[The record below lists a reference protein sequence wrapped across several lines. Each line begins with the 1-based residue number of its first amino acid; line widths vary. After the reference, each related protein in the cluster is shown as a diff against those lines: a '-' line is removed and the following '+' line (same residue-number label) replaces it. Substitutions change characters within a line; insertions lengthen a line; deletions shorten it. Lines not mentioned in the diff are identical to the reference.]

1 MNYRHAY
8 HAGNHAD
15 VLKHAVLARLLEHM
29 KKKDKPFRV
38 IDAHAGIGLYDLAG
52 IEAGKTGEWE
62 GGIGKLAE
70 PFDAEVEALLAP
82 YRAVLA
88 ALNPQG
94 GLRWYP
100 GSPELALRLMR
111 PQDRLIANELH
122 PQDAIA
128 LEREY
133 LRDQRCDVTSMDAE
147 TCLKAKLPPQ
157 ERRGLILVD
166 PPYEVKNEAEKTVRM
181 LEQGV
186 RRFAQG
192 VFVVWYPLKADQ
204 TAETVLAGAKEIGLP
219 ATLKVELRVR
229 EAFTGGGLAGS
240 GLIILNA
247 PWKLD
252 QELKQLVP
260 ALAARLGL
268 GRWGQGA
275 VSWLNTPI

>member
-15 VLKHAVLARLLEHM
+15 VLKHAVLARLMEHL

-52 IEAGKTGEWE
+52 LEAGKTGEWE

-70 PFDAEVEALLAP
+70 PFNAEIEALLAP
-82 YRAVLA
+82 YRAVIA
-88 ALNPQG
+88 ALNPDG
-94 GLRWYP
+94 GLRYYP

-111 PQDRLIANELH
+111 PNDRLIANELH

-128 LEREY
+128 LEQQY
-133 LRDQRCDVTSMDAE
+133 LHDPRCDVTAMDAE
-147 TCLKAKLPPQ
+147 TCLKAKLPPP
-157 ERRGLILVD
+157 ERRGVILVD
-166 PPYEVKNEAEKTVRM
+166 PPYELKTEAEKTVHM

-192 VFVVWYPLKADQ
+192 VFVVWYPMKADQ
-204 TAETVLAGAKEIGLP
+204 TAETVLTGAREIDLP
-219 ATLKVELRVR
+219 GTLKVQMRVR
-229 EAFTGGGLAGS
+229 EAFKGGGLAGS
-240 GLIILNA
+240 GLVILNA

-252 QELKQLVP
+252 AELRQLVP
-260 ALAARLGL
+260 ALAQRLGI
-268 GRWGQGA
+268 GSWGQA
-275 VSWLNTPI
+275 EVSWLNTPT

>member
-15 VLKHAVLARLLEHM
+15 VLKHAVLARLMEHL

-52 IEAGKTGEWE
+52 LEAGKTGEWE

-70 PFDAEVEALLAP
+70 PFNAEIEALLAP
-82 YRAVLA
+82 YRAVIA
-88 ALNPQG
+88 ALNPDG
-94 GLRWYP
+94 GLRYYP

-111 PQDRLIANELH
+111 PTDRLIANELH

-128 LEREY
+128 LEQQY
-133 LRDQRCDVTSMDAE
+133 LHDPRCDVTAMDAE
-147 TCLKAKLPPQ
+147 TCLKAKLPPP
-157 ERRGLILVD
+157 ERRGVILVD
-166 PPYEVKNEAEKTVRM
+166 PPYELKTEAEKTVRM

-192 VFVVWYPLKADQ
+192 VFVVWYPMKADQ
-204 TAETVLAGAKEIGLP
+204 TAETVLTGAREIGLP
-219 ATLKVELRVR
+219 GTLKVQMRVR
-229 EAFTGGGLAGS
+229 EAFKGGGLAGS
-240 GLIILNA
+240 GLVILNA

-252 QELKQLVP
+252 AELRQLVP
-260 ALAARLGL
+260 ALAQRLGI
-268 GRWGQGA
+268 GSWGQA
-275 VSWLNTPI
+275 EVSWLNTPT

>member
-29 KKKDKPFRV
+29 KKKDKAFRV
-38 IDAHAGIGLYDLAG
+38 IDAHAGVGVYDLGG

-70 PFDAEVEALLAP
+70 PFAPDVEALLAP
-82 YRAVLA
+82 YRAVIA
-88 ALNPQG
+88 ALNPDG
-94 GLRWYP
+94 ALRHYP

-111 PQDRLIANELH
+111 SQDRLIANELH

-128 LEREY
+128 LERQY
-133 LRDQRCDVTSMDAE
+133 LHDPRCDVTSMDAE
-147 TCLKAKLPPQ
+147 TCLKAKLPPP

-166 PPYEVKNEAEKTVRM
+166 PPYELKTEAEKTVRM
-181 LEQGV
+181 LAHGL
-186 RRFAQG
+186 RRFLQG
-192 VFVVWYPLKADQ
+192 VFMVWYPMKSDATAD
-204 TAETVLAGAKEIGLP
+204 TVLSGIAEIGLP
-219 ATLKVELRVR
+219 GTLKVEMRVR
-229 EAFTGGGLAGS
+229 EAFSGGGLAGS
-240 GLIILNA
+240 GLVILNA

-252 QELKQLVP
+252 QELKLLVP

-268 GRWGQGA
+268 GRWGQGE
-275 VSWLNTPI
+275 VSWLNPPT

>member
-15 VLKHAVLARLLEHM
+15 VLKHAVLARLMEHL

-52 IEAGKTGEWE
+52 LEAGKTGEWE

-70 PFDAEVEALLAP
+70 PFNAEIEALLAP
-82 YRAVLA
+82 YRAVIA
-88 ALNPQG
+88 ALNPDG
-94 GLRWYP
+94 GLRYYP

-111 PQDRLIANELH
+111 PNDRLIANELH

-128 LEREY
+128 LEQQY
-133 LRDQRCDVTSMDAE
+133 LHDPRCDVTAMDAE
-147 TCLKAKLPPQ
+147 TCLKAKLPPP
-157 ERRGLILVD
+157 ERRGVILVD
-166 PPYEVKNEAEKTVRM
+166 PPYELKTEAEKTVRM

-192 VFVVWYPLKADQ
+192 VFVVWYPMKADQ
-204 TAETVLAGAKEIGLP
+204 TAETVLTGAREIGLP
-219 ATLKVELRVR
+219 GTLKVQMRVR
-229 EAFTGGGLAGS
+229 EAFKGGGLAGS
-240 GLIILNA
+240 GLVILNA

-252 QELKQLVP
+252 AELRQLVP
-260 ALAARLGL
+260 ALAQRLGI
-268 GRWGQGA
+268 GSWGQA
-275 VSWLNTPI
+275 EVSWLNTPT